1 LGARRNWPGP
11 FSFAFHESARMTS
24 PGVINWLRIAFIAMI
39 WGSAFMV
46 VRIALRDF
54 EPLTL
59 AAGRITIGAI
69 ALYGLMRWRGI
80 ALPSV
85 KAVALWRVVL
95 LVGLLSSAIPF
106 ALLSWGQQHVPSA
119 FAGMTMAA
127 LPIFVLPL
135 AHFFVPGERI
145 FLRKLIGFGVGF
157 FGAVLLIGT
166 SGLGLAEGPVETLA
180 RFACVAAAFCYACG
194 SIATRQC
201 PPINEL
207 ALSTSSLIL
216 ASVVLLPIAL
226 LVEGPPSPPSI
237 SGLLAIGYLGL
248 IPTALAFIIKVAV
261 IRSAGP
267 SFMTLTNYQVPVWSV
282 LAGSFFLGETLPATL
297 FVALALI
304 LLGVAIIQAN
314 VLRRIFNRG
323 QPPTA

>member
-1 LGARRNWPGP
+1 
-11 FSFAFHESARMTS
+11 
-24 PGVINWLRIAFIAMI
+24 
-39 WGSAFMV
+39 
-46 VRIALRDF
+46 
-54 EPLTL
+54 
-59 AAGRITIGAI
+59 
-69 ALYGLMRWRGI
+69 MRWRGI
-80 ALPSV
+80 ALPSF
-85 KAVALWRVVL
+85 KDIALWRFVL

-157 FGAVLLIGT
+157 LGAVLLIGT
-166 SGLGLAEGPVETLA
+166 SGLGVAEGPVETLA

-207 ALSTSSLIL
+207 ALSTGSLIL
-216 ASVVLLPIAL
+216 AAMVLLPIAL
-226 LVEGPPSPPSI
+226 LVEGPPNLPSI

-282 LAGSFFLGETLPATL
+282 LAGSLFLGETLPATL

-304 LLGVAIIQAN
+304 LLGVAIIQAG

-323 QPPTA
+323 QPPKV

>member
-1 LGARRNWPGP
+1 
-11 FSFAFHESARMTS
+11 MTS
-24 PGVINWLRIAFIAMI
+24 PGLINWLRIAFIALI
-39 WGSAFMV
+39 WGGAFMV
-46 VRIALRDF
+46 VRVALRDF
-54 EPLTL
+54 APLSL
-59 AAGRITIGAI
+59 AAGRITIGALS
-69 ALYGLMRWRGI
+69 LYMLMRWRGV
-80 ALPSV
+80 ALPSFTD
-85 KAVALWRVVL
+85 ARLWRFVA

-135 AHFFVPGERI
+135 AHFLVPGERVYM
-145 FLRKLIGFGVGF
+145 RKIIGFSVGF
-157 FGAVLLIGT
+157 LGAILLIGT
-166 SGLGLAEGPVETLA
+166 SGLGLAEGPLEATA

-201 PPINEL
+201 PPVNEL
-207 ALSTSSLIL
+207 ALSTASLIV
-216 ASVVLLPIAL
+216 AVLILVPIAL
-226 LVEGPPSPPSI
+226 VVDGWPAMPSATGLV
-237 SGLLAIGYLGL
+237 AILYLGL

-282 LAGSFFLGETLPATL
+282 LFGSLFLEETLPATL

-304 LLGVAIIQAN
+304 LLGVAIIQAG
-314 VLRRIFNRG
+314 VLRSIFNRG
-323 QPPTA
+323 QPPKA

>member
-1 LGARRNWPGP
+1 
-11 FSFAFHESARMTS
+11 MTS
-24 PGVINWLRIAFIAMI
+24 PGVMNWLRIAFIAMI
-39 WGSAFMV
+39 WGGAFVV

-69 ALYGLMRWRGI
+69 ALFCLMRWRSI
-80 ALPSV
+80 AVPSF
-85 KAVALWRVVL
+85 KDIALWRFVL

-157 FGAVLLIGT
+157 LGAMLLIGT
-166 SGLGLAEGPVETLA
+166 SGLGVAEGPVETLA
-180 RFACVAAAFCYACG
+180 RFACVGAAFCYACG

-207 ALSTSSLIL
+207 ALSTGSLIL
-216 ASVVLLPIAL
+216 AAVFLLPTAL
-226 LVEGPPSPPSI
+226 LVEGLPELPSLT
-237 SGLLAIGYLGL
+237 GLLAIGYLGL
-248 IPTALAFIIKVAV
+248 VPTALAFIIKVAV

-282 LAGSFFLGETLPATL
+282 LAGSLFLGETLPATL

-304 LLGVAIIQAN
+304 LLGVAIIQAG
-314 VLRRIFNRG
+314 VLRRIFSRG
-323 QPPTA
+323 QPPKL

>member
-1 LGARRNWPGP
+1 
-11 FSFAFHESARMTS
+11 MTS
-24 PGVINWLRIAFIAMI
+24 PGVINWLRIAFIEMI
-39 WGSAFMV
+39 WGGAFMV
-46 VRIALRDF
+46 VRMALRDF
-54 EPLTL
+54 QPLTL

-69 ALYGLMRWRGI
+69 ALNGLMRWRGI
-80 ALPSV
+80 ALPSF
-85 KAVALWRVVL
+85 KDIALWRFVL

-157 FGAVLLIGT
+157 LGAVLLIGT
-166 SGLGLAEGPVETLA
+166 SGLGVAEGPVETLA

-207 ALSTSSLIL
+207 ALSTGSLIL
-216 ASVVLLPIAL
+216 AAMVLLPIAL
-226 LVEGPPSPPSI
+226 LVEGTPNLPSI
-237 SGLLAIGYLGL
+237 AGLLAIGYLGL

-282 LAGSFFLGETLPATL
+282 LAGSLFLGETLPATL

-304 LLGVAIIQAN
+304 LLGVAIIQAG

-323 QPPTA
+323 QPPKV

>member
-1 LGARRNWPGP
+1 
-11 FSFAFHESARMTS
+11 MTS
-24 PGVINWLRIAFIAMI
+24 PGVINWLRIAFIAII
-39 WGSAFMV
+39 WGSAFMM
-46 VRIALRDF
+46 VRIALRHF

-59 AAGRITIGAI
+59 AAGRTIIAAI
-69 ALYGLMRWRGI
+69 ALYCLMRWRGI
-80 ALPSV
+80 ALPSFNNIS
-85 KAVALWRVVL
+85 LWRIVF

-145 FLRKLIGFGVGF
+145 FLSKLIGFGVGF
-157 FGAVLLIGT
+157 LGAVLLIGT
-166 SGLGLAEGPVETLA
+166 SGHGVAEGRVETLA

-207 ALSTSSLIL
+207 ALSTGSLIL
-216 ASVVLLPIAL
+216 AAMFLLPIAL
-226 LVEGPPSPPSI
+226 LVEGPPNLPSL
-237 SGLLAIGYLGL
+237 SGLLAVGYLGL
-248 IPTALAFIIKVAV
+248 IPTALAFVIKVSV

-282 LAGSFFLGETLPATL
+282 LAGSLFMGETLPTTL
-297 FVALALI
+297 FIALALI

-314 VLRRIFNRG
+314 VLRRIFSHG
-323 QPPTA
+323 QLPKV

>member
-1 LGARRNWPGP
+1 
-11 FSFAFHESARMTS
+11 
-24 PGVINWLRIAFIAMI
+24 
-39 WGSAFMV
+39 MV

-59 AAGRITIGAI
+59 AAGRISIGAI
-69 ALYGLMRWRGI
+69 ALFCLMHWRGI
-80 ALPSV
+80 ALHSF
-85 KAVALWRVVL
+85 KNIAVWRFVL

-145 FLRKLIGFGVGF
+145 FLQKLIGFGVGF
-157 FGAVLLIGT
+157 LGAMLLIGT
-166 SGLGLAEGPVETLA
+166 SGLGVAEGPVETLA
-180 RFACVAAAFCYACG
+180 RFACVGAAFCYACG

-207 ALSTSSLIL
+207 ALSTGSLIL
-216 ASVVLLPIAL
+216 AAVFLLPIAL
-226 LVEGPPSPPSI
+226 LIEGLPKLPSLP
-237 SGLLAIGYLGL
+237 GLLAIGYLGL
-248 IPTALAFIIKVAV
+248 VSTALAFIIKVAL
-261 IRSAGP
+261 IRSAGL

-282 LAGSFFLGETLPATL
+282 LAGSLFLGETLPATL

-304 LLGVAIIQAN
+304 LLGVAIIQAA
-314 VLRRIFNRG
+314 VLRHIFSRG
-323 QPPTA
+323 QPPKV

>member
-1 LGARRNWPGP
+1 
-11 FSFAFHESARMTS
+11 MTS

-46 VRIALRDF
+46 VRIAVRGF

-85 KAVALWRVVL
+85 KAIALWRVVL

-157 FGAVLLIGT
+157 VGAVLLIGT
-166 SGLGLAEGPVETLA
+166 SGLGLAEGPLETLA

-207 ALSTSSLIL
+207 ALSTGSLIL

-282 LAGSFFLGETLPATL
+282 LAGSVFLGETLPATL

>member
-1 LGARRNWPGP
+1 
-11 FSFAFHESARMTS
+11 
-24 PGVINWLRIAFIAMI
+24 
-39 WGSAFMV
+39 MV

-69 ALYGLMRWRGI
+69 ALFCLMHWRGI
-80 ALPSV
+80 ALPSF
-85 KAVALWRVVL
+85 KDIAVWRFVL

-157 FGAVLLIGT
+157 LGAMLLIGT
-166 SGLGLAEGPVETLA
+166 SGLGVAEGPVETLA
-180 RFACVAAAFCYACG
+180 RFACVGAAFCYACG

-207 ALSTSSLIL
+207 ALSTGSLIL
-216 ASVVLLPIAL
+216 AAVFLLPTAL
-226 LVEGPPSPPSI
+226 LVEGLPKLPSLT
-237 SGLLAIGYLGL
+237 GLLAIGYLGL
-248 IPTALAFIIKVAV
+248 IPTALAFIIRVAV

-267 SFMTLTNYQVPVWSV
+267 SFMTLTNYQVPVWSM

-304 LLGVAIIQAN
+304 LLGVAIIQAG
-314 VLRRIFNRG
+314 VLRRIFFRG
-323 QPPTA
+323 QPPKV

>member
-1 LGARRNWPGP
+1 
-11 FSFAFHESARMTS
+11 MTS

-39 WGSAFMV
+39 WGGAFMV
-46 VRIALRDF
+46 VRMALRDF
-54 EPLTL
+54 QPLTL

-80 ALPSV
+80 ALPSF
-85 KAVALWRVVL
+85 KDIALWRFVL

-157 FGAVLLIGT
+157 LGAVLLIGT
-166 SGLGLAEGPVETLA
+166 SGLGVAEGPVETLA

-207 ALSTSSLIL
+207 TLSTVSLIL
-216 ASVVLLPIAL
+216 AAMVLLPIAL
-226 LVEGPPSPPSI
+226 LVEGPPNLPGI

-248 IPTALAFIIKVAV
+248 IPTALAYIIKVAV

-282 LAGSFFLGETLPATL
+282 LAGSLFLGETLPATL

-304 LLGVAIIQAN
+304 LLGVAIIQAG

-323 QPPTA
+323 QPPKV

>member
-1 LGARRNWPGP
+1 
-11 FSFAFHESARMTS
+11 MTS
-24 PGVINWLRIAFIAMI
+24 PGVINWLRIVFIAMI
-39 WGSAFMV
+39 WGGAFMV
-46 VRIALRDF
+46 VRMALRDF
-54 EPLTL
+54 QPLTL

-69 ALYGLMRWRGI
+69 ALYCLIIWRGI
-80 ALPSV
+80 ALPSF
-85 KAVALWRVVL
+85 KDITIWRFVL

-157 FGAVLLIGT
+157 LGAVLLIGT

-216 ASVVLLPIAL
+216 AAMFLLPIAL
-226 LVEGPPSPPSI
+226 LVEGLPNLPSL

-282 LAGSFFLGETLPATL
+282 LFGSLFLGEALPAKL

-304 LLGVAIIQAN
+304 LLGVAIIQAGE
-314 VLRRIFNRG
+314 LRRIFRRG
-323 QPPTA
+323 QPPKV

>member
-1 LGARRNWPGP
+1 
-11 FSFAFHESARMTS
+11 MTS
-24 PGVINWLRIAFIAMI
+24 PGLINWLRIAFIALI
-39 WGSAFMV
+39 WGGAFMV
-46 VRIALRDF
+46 VRVALRDF
-54 EPLTL
+54 APLSL
-59 AAGRITIGAI
+59 AAGRITIGALS
-69 ALYGLMRWRGI
+69 LYMLMRWRGV
-80 ALPSV
+80 ALPSFTD
-85 KAVALWRVVL
+85 ARLWRFVA

-135 AHFFVPGERI
+135 AHFLVPGERVYM
-145 FLRKLIGFGVGF
+145 RKIIGFSVGF
-157 FGAVLLIGT
+157 LGAILLIGT
-166 SGLGLAEGPVETLA
+166 SGLGLAEGPLEATA

-201 PPINEL
+201 PPVNEL
-207 ALSTSSLIL
+207 ALSTASLIV
-216 ASVVLLPIAL
+216 AVLILVPIAL
-226 LVEGPPSPPSI
+226 VVDGWPAMPSATGLV
-237 SGLLAIGYLGL
+237 AILYLGL

-282 LAGSFFLGETLPATL
+282 LFGSLFLGETLPAIL

-304 LLGVAIIQAN
+304 LLGVAIIQEG
-314 VLRRIFNRG
+314 VLRSIFSRG
-323 QPPTA
+323 QPPKA

>member
-1 LGARRNWPGP
+1 
-11 FSFAFHESARMTS
+11 
-24 PGVINWLRIAFIAMI
+24 
-39 WGSAFMV
+39 MV

-69 ALYGLMRWRGI
+69 ALFCLMHWRGI
-80 ALPSV
+80 ALPSF
-85 KAVALWRVVL
+85 KDIAVWRFVL

-157 FGAVLLIGT
+157 LGAMLLIGT
-166 SGLGLAEGPVETLA
+166 SGLGIAEGPVETLA
-180 RFACVAAAFCYACG
+180 RFACVGAAFCYACG

-207 ALSTSSLIL
+207 ALSTGSLIL
-216 ASVVLLPIAL
+216 AAAFLLPTAL
-226 LVEGPPSPPSI
+226 LVEGLPNLPSLT
-237 SGLLAIGYLGL
+237 GLLAIGYLGL
-248 IPTALAFIIKVAV
+248 VPTALAFIIKVAV

-282 LAGSFFLGETLPATL
+282 LAGSLFLGETLPATL

-304 LLGVAIIQAN
+304 LLGVAIIQAD
-314 VLRRIFNRG
+314 VLRRIFSRG
-323 QPPTA
+323 QPPKV

>member
-1 LGARRNWPGP
+1 
-11 FSFAFHESARMTS
+11 MTS

-39 WGSAFMV
+39 WGGAFMV
-46 VRIALRDF
+46 VRMALRDLQ
-54 EPLTL
+54 PLTM

-80 ALPSV
+80 ALPSF
-85 KAVALWRVVL
+85 KDIALWRFVL

-157 FGAVLLIGT
+157 LGAVLLIGT
-166 SGLGLAEGPVETLA
+166 SGLGVAEGPVETLA

-207 ALSTSSLIL
+207 ALSTGSLIL
-216 ASVVLLPIAL
+216 AAMVLLPIAL
-226 LVEGPPSPPSI
+226 LVEGPPNLPSI

-282 LAGSFFLGETLPATL
+282 LAGSLFLGETLPATL

-304 LLGVAIIQAN
+304 LLGVAIIQAG
-314 VLRRIFNRG
+314 VLRSIFNRG
-323 QPPTA
+323 QPPKV

>member
-1 LGARRNWPGP
+1 
-11 FSFAFHESARMTS
+11 
-24 PGVINWLRIAFIAMI
+24 
-39 WGSAFMV
+39 MV

-69 ALYGLMRWRGI
+69 ALFCLMHWRGI
-80 ALPSV
+80 ALPSFKDISV
-85 KAVALWRVVL
+85 WRFVL

-157 FGAVLLIGT
+157 LGAMLLIGT
-166 SGLGLAEGPVETLA
+166 SGLGIAEGPVETLA
-180 RFACVAAAFCYACG
+180 RFACVGAAFCYACG

-207 ALSTSSLIL
+207 ALSTGSLIL
-216 ASVVLLPIAL
+216 AAAFLLPTAL
-226 LVEGPPSPPSI
+226 LVEGLPNLPSLT
-237 SGLLAIGYLGL
+237 GLLAIGYLGL
-248 IPTALAFIIKVAV
+248 VPTALAFIIKVAV

-282 LAGSFFLGETLPATL
+282 LAGSLFLGETLPATL

-304 LLGVAIIQAN
+304 LLGVAIIQAG
-314 VLRRIFNRG
+314 VLRRIFSRG
-323 QPPTA
+323 QPPKV

>member
-1 LGARRNWPGP
+1 
-11 FSFAFHESARMTS
+11 MTS
-24 PGVINWLRIAFIAMI
+24 PGVIHGLRIAFIARI
-39 WGSAFMV
+39 WGSAVMV
-46 VRIALRDF
+46 VRIALRDI

-85 KAVALWRVVL
+85 KAIALWRVVL

-157 FGAVLLIGT
+157 VGAVLLIGT
-166 SGLGLAEGPVETLA
+166 SGLGLAEGPLETLA

-207 ALSTSSLIL
+207 ALSTGSLIL

-282 LAGSFFLGETLPATL
+282 LAGSVFLGETLPATL

>member
-1 LGARRNWPGP
+1 
-11 FSFAFHESARMTS
+11 
-24 PGVINWLRIAFIAMI
+24 
-39 WGSAFMV
+39 MV

-69 ALYGLMRWRGI
+69 ALFCLMHWRGI
-80 ALPSV
+80 ALPSF
-85 KAVALWRVVL
+85 KDIAVWRFVL

-157 FGAVLLIGT
+157 LGAMLLIGT
-166 SGLGLAEGPVETLA
+166 SGLGIAEGPVETLA
-180 RFACVAAAFCYACG
+180 RFACVGAAFCYACG

-201 PPINEL
+201 PSINEL
-207 ALSTSSLIL
+207 ALSTGSLIL
-216 ASVVLLPIAL
+216 AAAFLLPTAL
-226 LVEGPPSPPSI
+226 LVEGLPNLPSLK
-237 SGLLAIGYLGL
+237 GLLAIGYLGL
-248 IPTALAFIIKVAV
+248 VPAALAFIIKVDV
-261 IRSAGP
+261 LRSAGP
-267 SFMTLTNYQVPVWSV
+267 SFMTLTNYQGPVWSV
-282 LAGSFFLGETLPATL
+282 LAGSLFLGETLPATL

-304 LLGVAIIQAN
+304 LLGVAIIQAG
-314 VLRRIFNRG
+314 VLRRIFSRG
-323 QPPTA
+323 QPPKV

>member
-1 LGARRNWPGP
+1 
-11 FSFAFHESARMTS
+11 
-24 PGVINWLRIAFIAMI
+24 
-39 WGSAFMV
+39 MV

-69 ALYGLMRWRGI
+69 ALFCLMHWRGI
-80 ALPSV
+80 ALPSF
-85 KAVALWRVVL
+85 KDIAVWRFVL

-157 FGAVLLIGT
+157 LGAMLLIGT
-166 SGLGLAEGPVETLA
+166 SGLGVAEGPVETLA
-180 RFACVAAAFCYACG
+180 RFACVGAAFCYACG

-207 ALSTSSLIL
+207 ALSTGSLIL
-216 ASVVLLPIAL
+216 AAVFLLPISAACRRPAQAAQPHRSTRHWIP
-226 LVEGPPSPPSI
+226 GPCSYRLGLHHQSCRDPQRRSVVHDAHKLPSPR
-237 SGLLAIGYLGL
+237 LVRA
-248 IPTALAFIIKVAV
+248 
-261 IRSAGP
+261 
-267 SFMTLTNYQVPVWSV
+267 
-282 LAGSFFLGETLPATL
+282 
-297 FVALALI
+297 
-304 LLGVAIIQAN
+304 
-314 VLRRIFNRG
+314 RG
-323 QPPTA
+323 QPLSGGNPASHTLCRFGLNLIGSGNHSSGCLAPHL